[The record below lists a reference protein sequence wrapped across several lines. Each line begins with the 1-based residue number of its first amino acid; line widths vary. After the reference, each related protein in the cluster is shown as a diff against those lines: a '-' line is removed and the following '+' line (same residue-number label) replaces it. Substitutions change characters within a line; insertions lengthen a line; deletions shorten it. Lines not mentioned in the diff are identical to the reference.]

1 MAGKR
6 GTIVSRTSVAK
17 RVSIAKGDRVIVL
30 SGTDKGKTGE
40 VLEVLPKDG
49 LVVVEKIR
57 LVKRHA
63 KAGRFGL
70 QQGGII
76 EKEAPIH
83 ACKVALVDKKGNGT
97 RLRRSGAGR
106 SKTRVA
112 STTGEIF
119 DRRKE

>member
-30 SGTDKGKTGE
+30 SGTDKGKIGE

>member
-1 MAGKR
+1 MAAKR
-6 GTIVSRTSVAK
+6 GAIASKASK
-17 RVSIAKGDRVIVL
+17 SQRVSIAKGDQVIIL

-97 RLRRSGAGR
+97 RIRRSGAGR
-106 SKTRVA
+106 SKSRVA
-112 STTGEIF
+112 ATTGEIF